1 MLEELKT
8 PNKLVGIKQLRK
20 ALEAGGVKKVFIAEN
35 ADPYL
40 TAPLEDRCIAL
51 MIPVE
56 PVPTMKQLG
65 TACGISVPAAVAAIL

>member
-20 ALEAGGVKKVFIAEN
+20 ALDAGGVRKVFIAEN

-40 TAPLEDRCIAL
+40 TAPLEERCISL
-51 MIPVE
+51 NIPVE

-65 TACGISVPAAVAAIL
+65 VACGITVPAAVAAIL